1 MRYLVMATVV
11 ALLLMAGCSSS
22 PDSMIGES
30 KQDVLAD
37 VDVADITTDRLLVF
51 GADSLDM
58 YANFGEFLNDKV
70 ALGGE
75 LTPGLDDLGDDLKG
89 RPEIAFTTVMERTD
103 EARAGRESST
113 ATIWYFWDE
122 DDRLVATLREPWSR

>member
-1 MRYLVMATVV
+1 MRYLVMATMF
-11 ALLLMAGCSSS
+11 AMMLLTGCSSG

-37 VDVADITTDRLLVF
+37 VDVADITTDRMLVF

-75 LTPGLDDLGDDLKG
+75 LTPALEDVDADLKG
-89 RPEIAFTTVMERTD
+89 RAEVAFTTVMERTN

-113 ATIWYFWDE
+113 ATIW
-122 DDRLVATLREPWSR
+122 

>member
-1 MRYLVMATVV
+1 MRYLVVATMF
-11 ALLLMAGCSSS
+11 AMMLLTGCSSG

-37 VDVADITTDRLLVF
+37 VDVADITTDRMLVF
-51 GADSLDM
+51 GADSLNM

-75 LTPGLDDLGDDLKG
+75 LTPALEDVDADLKG
-89 RPEIAFTTVMERTD
+89 RAEVAFTTVMERTN

-122 DDRLVATLREPWSR
+122 YDRLVATLREPWSR

>member
-1 MRYLVMATVV
+1 MRYLVMATMF
-11 ALLLMAGCSSS
+11 AMMLLTGCSSG

-37 VDVADITTDRLLVF
+37 VDVADITTDRMLVF
-51 GADSLDM
+51 GADSLNM

-75 LTPGLDDLGDDLKG
+75 LTPALEDVDADLKG
-89 RPEIAFTTVMERTD
+89 RAEVAFTTVMERTN

-122 DDRLVATLREPWSR
+122 YDRLVATLREPWSR

>member
-1 MRYLVMATVV
+1 MRYLVMATMF
-11 ALLLMAGCSSS
+11 AMMLLTGCSSG

-37 VDVADITTDRLLVF
+37 VDVADITTDRMLVF

-75 LTPGLDDLGDDLKG
+75 LTPALEDVDADLKG
-89 RPEIAFTTVMERTD
+89 RAEVAFTTVMERTD

>member
-1 MRYLVMATVV
+1 MATMF
-11 ALLLMAGCSSS
+11 AMMLLTGCSSG

-37 VDVADITTDRLLVF
+37 VDVADITTDRMLVF
-51 GADSLDM
+51 GADSLNM

-75 LTPGLDDLGDDLKG
+75 LTPALEDVDADLKG
-89 RPEIAFTTVMERTD
+89 RAEVAFTTVMERTN

-122 DDRLVATLREPWSR
+122 YDRLVATLREPWSR